1 MPENTDYMI
10 YVVAYSDD
18 GAGKSTETKTITT
31 GAGRLTTV
39 LFDSLHFRKKFF
51 FALGIFFLVDLR
63 DFFFRFRVDGTK
75 KNK

>member
-31 GAGRLTTV
+31 GAGRLITV
-39 LFDSLHFRKKFF
+39 FFDSLHFRKKSC
-51 FALGIFFLVDLR
+51 FFLL
-63 DFFFRFRVDGTK
+63 
-75 KNK
+75 

>member
-39 LFDSLHFRKKFF
+39 LFDSLHFRKQLFCF
-51 FALGIFFLVDLR
+51 RHFFLVDLR
-63 DFFFRFRVDGTK
+63 EFFFRFRVDGTK